1 MTEAGQSS
9 GVRIVCVHAS
19 LPHQTS
25 LIKQTENFKVLS
37 TERSISGVSGSGLP
51 PGPRSHDWKVDPF
64 LSLPLPTSLSS
75 FGLAFAPHDLD
86 VTRSPICVLCLSV
99 VRSLPH

>member
-1 MTEAGQSS
+1 M
-9 GVRIVCVHAS
+9 RIVCVQAP

-51 PGPRSHDWKVDPF
+51 PGPWF
-64 LSLPLPTSLSS
+64 
-75 FGLAFAPHDLD
+75 
-86 VTRSPICVLCLSV
+86 
-99 VRSLPH
+99 